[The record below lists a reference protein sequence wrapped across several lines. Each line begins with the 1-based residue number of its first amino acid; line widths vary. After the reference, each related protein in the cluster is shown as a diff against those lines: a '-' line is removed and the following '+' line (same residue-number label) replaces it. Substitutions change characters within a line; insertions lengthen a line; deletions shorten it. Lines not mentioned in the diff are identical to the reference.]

1 LRKRWKKSK
10 RTQEDGIITTNIPD
24 MDVNKVSL
32 DAVFNQYEKDRL
44 GNPILPGGA
53 KMPRSEDVDLDA
65 DEDEAE

>member
-1 LRKRWKKSK
+1 
-10 RTQEDGIITTNIPD
+10 